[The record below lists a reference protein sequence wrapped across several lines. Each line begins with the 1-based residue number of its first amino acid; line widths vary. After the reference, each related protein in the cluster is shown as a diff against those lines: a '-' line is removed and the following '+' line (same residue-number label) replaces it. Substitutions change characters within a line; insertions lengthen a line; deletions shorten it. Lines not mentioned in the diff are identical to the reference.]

1 MVTIASTHFIWTTE
15 LTELFPHL
23 ALCLETENS
32 TPSDDH
38 PGKQNE
44 RPALFTLFMLIIYH
58 LFSFINACK
67 TDIAVHVLCN
77 VLF

>member
-1 MVTIASTHFIWTTE
+1 MKPPLPGEMATLNTQGLKLGLVNSHTDDMVTIASTHFIWITE
-15 LTELFPHL
+15 LTVLFPHL

-44 RPALFTLFMLIIYH
+44 RLALFTL
-58 LFSFINACK
+58 S
-67 TDIAVHVLCN
+67 
-77 VLF
+77 